1 MNISKLWHFIDTLL
15 EPEYFNLMDEVS
27 SCFVQE
33 IIDSESFYNDGE
45 REVACRVILD
55 EIENSLGQHIMLDLQ
70 SATMEFCLTNEYR
83 LEGITWS
90 CIEHLLQYHSSVMT
104 TNDKKY
110 LKALNNSYLGVY
122 KVVSVEPNISI
133 TLEDMIEPNSEGFKI
148 LDKRLAK
155 VIKKDQ
161 IIATRLLTIEHK
173 ARPLE
178 YRLSNTLIFLPQI
191 IASQAINI
199 IQMLTEAMNQ
209 PLLVEAIV
217 PEEERSED
225 TPHNRL
231 MQKKMWSKEI
241 LEQWYLYQVNH
252 EDYHEFF
259 DYEGNPWKP
268 SSLEFD
274 ITAPLKKISAIFD
287 SLPNFIQN
295 KTDAWS
301 WIDSTGHNDLI
312 NYTKRLK
319 PTLRDSSKSP
329 VYRGAIMRNE
339 LNKLSY
345 PVLAEIKIQK
355 NKLVVDVNSA
365 QRANIAVD
373 FIIENCGNMM
383 KIPAADH
390 KIHPDTT
397 WN

>member
-1 MNISKLWHFIDTLL
+1 MNINKLWLLIDKL
-15 EPEYFNLMDEVS
+15 ETEYFNLMNEVS
-27 SCFVQE
+27 SCFLQE
-33 IIDSESFYNDGE
+33 MIDFESFNNEGP
-45 REVACRVILD
+45 RQVARRVILD
-55 EIENSLGQHIMLDLQ
+55 EIENSLGKAIMLHTQD
-70 SATMEFCLTNEYR
+70 ATMEFCLTNEYR
-83 LEGITWS
+83 LEGTTWN
-90 CIEHLLQYHSSVMT
+90 CIEHLLQHHSDAMT
-104 TNDKKY
+104 ANDKKY

-122 KVVSVEPNISI
+122 KVVSVEPTISV
-133 TLEDMIEPNSEGFKI
+133 TLRDMIEPNNKDLKL
-148 LDKRLAK
+148 LDKNLSK

-161 IIATRLLTIEHK
+161 TIATRLLTIEHK
-173 ARPLE
+173 IKPSE
-178 YRLSNTLIFLPQI
+178 YRLSNTLIFLPEI
-191 IASQAINI
+191 MASRAVNI
-199 IQMLTEAMNQ
+199 IQMLTESMNQ
-209 PLLVEAIV
+209 HSLVEAIV
-217 PEEERSED
+217 PEEERFED
-225 TPHNRL
+225 TPHNRI
-231 MQKKMWSKEI
+231 MQKKMWAKEI
-241 LEQWYLYQVNH
+241 LEQWYLYQVNY

-295 KTDAWS
+295 KTNAWS
-301 WIDSTGHNDLI
+301 WIDITGYNDLI
-312 NYTKRLK
+312 NYTKKLR

-365 QRANIAVD
+365 QRANIALD

-383 KIPAADH
+383 KIPAANH

>member
-1 MNISKLWHFIDTLL
+1 MIINKLWLFIDKL
-15 EPEYFNLMDEVS
+15 ETEYFNLMNEVS
-27 SCFVQE
+27 SCFLQE
-33 IIDSESFYNDGE
+33 IIDSESFNNEGA
-45 REVACRVILD
+45 RQVACRVILD
-55 EIENSLGQHIMLDLQ
+55 EIENSLGEAIMLHAQD
-70 SATMEFCLTNEYR
+70 ATMEFCLTNEY
-83 LEGITWS
+83 LLDGTTWN
-90 CIEHLLQYHSSVMT
+90 CIEHLLQHHSDAMT
-104 TNDKKY
+104 ANDKKY

-122 KVVSVEPNISI
+122 KVVSVEPTISV
-133 TLEDMIEPNSEGFKI
+133 TLRDMIEPNNKDLKV
-148 LDKRLAK
+148 LDKNLSKA
-155 VIKKDQ
+155 IKKDQ

-173 ARPLE
+173 INPSE
-178 YRLSNTLIFLPQI
+178 YRLSNTLIFLPEI

-217 PEEERSED
+217 PEEERFED
-225 TPHNRL
+225 TPHNRI
-231 MQKKMWSKEI
+231 MQKKMWAKEI

-295 KTDAWS
+295 KTNAWS

-329 VYRGAIMRNE
+329 LYRGAIMRNE

-345 PVLAEIKIQK
+345 PVLAEIKNTK
-355 NKLVVDVNSA
+355 
-365 QRANIAVD
+365 
-373 FIIENCGNMM
+373 E
-383 KIPAADH
+383 
-390 KIHPDTT
+390 
-397 WN
+397 